1 MSITLVAVVL
11 ALVLGHVAPSLVAA
25 FRRHAWYDAWLRW
38 LGEGGRGSAGFWGGR
53 YGIALAL
60 VPVLLVVALLQWLL
74 DGPLYGLPGLLFDIA
89 VLFYCW
95 GPRDLDLDVAAVLD
109 APDAVA
115 RRNAAARL
123 GLVGDAAKL
132 DGPALVEAVFRNA
145 LRRWFGVL
153 FWFCVLGPFGA
164 LLYRA
169 SVLAAECDDSQLA
182 QETASGAKA
191 WLAILEWPVSQ
202 LATLALAL
210 VGNFDSVM
218 GAWRDEGA
226 FGLHGGL
233 LGTAARASVRSEIA
247 EEVADYTESGVPAST
262 ALAEAFGELPELRD
276 AMSMVWRILV
286 LWLAVIAL
294 FVIAGWVS

>member
-1 MSITLVAVVL
+1 MAATLLAVIVAL
-11 ALVLGHVAPSLVAA
+11 AIGHLAPDIAA
-25 FRRHAWYDAWLRW
+25 GLRRYDWFAGWLRW
-38 LGEGGRGSAGFWGGR
+38 LNAQFPEGSFWRGR

-60 VPVLLVVALLQWLL
+60 VLPLLVVGLLQVAL
-74 DGPLYGLPGLLFDIA
+74 DKPVWGFVGLLFDIA

-218 GAWRDEGA
+218 GAWREAGA
-226 FGLHGGL
+226 FGLHGRL
-233 LGTAARASVRSEIA
+233 LASAARASVRSEIA
-247 EEVADYTESGVPAST
+247 EEVADYTESGIPAAT

-276 AMSMVWRILV
+276 AMSLAWRVLV
-286 LWLAVIAL
+286 LWLAVLAL
-294 FVIAGWVS
+294 FVLAGWVS

>member
-1 MSITLVAVVL
+1 MAATLLAVIVAL
-11 ALVLGHVAPSLVAA
+11 AIGHLAPDIAA
-25 FRRHAWYDAWLRW
+25 GLRRYDWFAGWLRW
-38 LGEGGRGSAGFWGGR
+38 LNAQFPEGSFWRGR

-60 VPVLLVVALLQWLL
+60 VLPLLVVGLLQVAL
-74 DGPLYGLPGLLFDIA
+74 DKPVWGFVGLLFDIA

-95 GPRDLDLDVAAVLD
+95 GPRDLDVAAVLD

-218 GAWRDEGA
+218 GAWHEEGA

>member
-1 MSITLVAVVL
+1 MAATLLAVIVSLSIGHL
-11 ALVLGHVAPSLVAA
+11 APDAA
-25 FRRHAWYDAWLRW
+25 SGVRQYGWFGGWLRW
-38 LGEGGRGSAGFWGGR
+38 INSQFPEGSFWRGR

-60 VPVLLVVALLQWLL
+60 VLPLLVVGLLQVAL
-74 DGPLYGLPGLLFDIA
+74 DKPVWGFVGLLFDIA

-115 RRNAAARL
+115 RRKAAARL

-218 GAWRDEGA
+218 GAWHEEGA

>member
-1 MSITLVAVVL
+1 MAATLLAVIVAL
-11 ALVLGHVAPSLVAA
+11 AIGHLAPDIAA
-25 FRRHAWYDAWLRW
+25 GLRRYDWFAGWLRW
-38 LGEGGRGSAGFWGGR
+38 LNAQFPEGSFWRGR

-60 VPVLLVVALLQWLL
+60 VLPLLVV
-74 DGPLYGLPGLLFDIA
+74 GLLFDIA

-218 GAWRDEGA
+218 GAWREEGA

>member
-1 MSITLVAVVL
+1 MAATLLAVIVAL
-11 ALVLGHVAPSLVAA
+11 AIGHLAPDIASGL
-25 FRRHAWYDAWLRW
+25 RRYGWFAGWLRW
-38 LGEGGRGSAGFWGGR
+38 LNAQFPEGSFWRGR

-60 VPVLLVVALLQWLL
+60 VLPLLVVGLLQIAL
-74 DGPLYGLPGLLFDIA
+74 DKPVWGFVGLLFDIA

-109 APDAVA
+109 APDATA
-115 RRNAAARL
+115 RRAAAARL
-123 GLVGDAAKL
+123 WPVGEAAKL
-132 DGPALVEAVFRNA
+132 DGASLIEAVFRNA

-164 LLYRA
+164 ALYRL
-169 SVLAAECDDSQLA
+169 SVLAAECDDSQIA
-182 QETASGAKA
+182 QETASGART
-191 WLAILEWPVSQ
+191 WLAILEWPVTQ
-202 LATLALAL
+202 LMTIALAL
-210 VGNFDSVM
+210 VGDFDSVM
-218 GAWRDEGA
+218 GAWREEGA

-276 AMSMVWRILV
+276 AMSLAWRILV
-286 LWLAVIAL
+286 LWLATIAL

>member
-1 MSITLVAVVL
+1 MAATLLAVIVALAIGHL
-11 ALVLGHVAPSLVAA
+11 ALDIAA
-25 FRRHAWYDAWLRW
+25 GLRRYDWFAGWLRW
-38 LGEGGRGSAGFWGGR
+38 LNAQFPEGSFWRGR

-60 VPVLLVVALLQWLL
+60 AVPLLVVGLLQVAL
-74 DGPLYGLPGLLFDIA
+74 DKPVWGFVGLLFDIA

-210 VGNFDSVM
+210 VGNFNSVM
-218 GAWRDEGA
+218 GAWREEGA

>member
-1 MSITLVAVVL
+1 MAATLLAVIVAL
-11 ALVLGHVAPSLVAA
+11 AIGHLAPDIAA
-25 FRRHAWYDAWLRW
+25 GLRRYDWFAGWLRW
-38 LGEGGRGSAGFWGGR
+38 LNAQFPEGSFWRGR

-60 VPVLLVVALLQWLL
+60 VLPLLVVGLLQVAL
-74 DGPLYGLPGLLFDIA
+74 DKPVWGFVGLLFDIA

-210 VGNFDSVM
+210 VGNFDSVLA
-218 GAWRDEGA
+218 AWREDGA
-226 FGLHGGL
+226 FGLHGNVL
-233 LGTAARASVRSEIA
+233 NSAARASVRNEIA
-247 EEVADYTESGVPAST
+247 EEVADYTESGVSAST
-262 ALAEAFGELPELRD
+262 ALAEVFGELPELRD
-276 AMSMVWRILV
+276 AMSLVWRILV

-294 FVIAGWVS
+294 FVIAGWIS